1 MTPLCEERESG
12 SEREAETARIKRQHS
27 EASIYLM
34 TQRFLAIPLGKKKV
48 LPVLTFKMTAVLK
61 SHYQRTVN

>member
-1 MTPLCEERESG
+1 MKSESG
-12 SEREAETARIKRQHS
+12 SERETETARIERKHS

-34 TQRFLAIPLGKKKV
+34 TLRFLAIPLEKKKKKK
-48 LPVLTFKMTAVLK
+48 VLTFKMTAVLK